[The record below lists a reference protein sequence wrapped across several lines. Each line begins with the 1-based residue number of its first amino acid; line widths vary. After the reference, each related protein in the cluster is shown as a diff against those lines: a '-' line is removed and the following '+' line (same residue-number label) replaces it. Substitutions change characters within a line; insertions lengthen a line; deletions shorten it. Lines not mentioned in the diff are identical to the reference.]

1 MGRITPF
8 DDDLQDLARELAAKD
23 RGDVWSAPPQSLLR
37 AVQAPPAPPSRRSTN
52 WLIPAAFALVITAAL
67 TAVVLIPVEDFRPAA
82 TPAPPPVGVIAAPLV
97 ASAGALPDWAVTD
110 PEPPP
115 QPAPK
120 AAPKAAPEAAPKPR
134 IVPAKAAARPA
145 APPAKTPPPLD
156 FSGLEKVGTAPPRIA
171 PSFDCARAG
180 SEAER
185 LVCNDARLSA
195 ADRAVAEA
203 YRRAETAG
211 VSRRAL
217 RRQQQQ
223 WLAAREQAA
232 EDQPDALVQVYERRM
247 DELHLQA
254 ERAEAARR

>member
-37 AVQAPPAPPSRRSTN
+37 AVQAPPAPPPRPRAN
-52 WLIPAAFALVITAAL
+52 WLIPGAFALVITAAL

-97 ASAGALPDWAVTD
+97 ASTGALPDWAVTD

-115 QPAPK
+115 QPPPK
-120 AAPKAAPEAAPKPR
+120 AAPKPR
-134 IVPAKAAARPA
+134 VIPAKAVVKSA
-145 APPAKTPPPLD
+145 APAPKTLPPLD

-171 PSFDCARAG
+171 PSFDCGRAG

-185 LVCNDARLSA
+185 LVCDDARLSA

-232 EDQPDALVQVYERRM
+232 QDQPDALVQVYERRM